1 MHDDTAPLP
10 SQHRHPIGDYPTVQ
24 TAAPALPPTTETPTP
39 TPGPAVEQQRRGSL
53 RRAGELSLVALLAAG
68 LASGGTYA
76 ATTLV
81 ADEPGIP
88 SSSSTLPAVSTVPVS
103 QAQKSAPDWQAVA
116 ATVAPSVVSITVRGE
131 QGQGQGSGVVIDE
144 QGHVL
149 TNNHVVSGG
158 GTGTELDVTLANG
171 DTYAATVAGT
181 DPSTDLA
188 VLSITEP
195 PDDLTPILLGSSD
208 SLAVGDPVMAIGNP
222 LGLSGT
228 VTTGIVSALDRPVTA
243 REQSSD
249 PFAQGQGDEASVTNA
264 VQTSA
269 AINPG
274 NSGGALVDAAGR
286 LVGINSSIASLGGG
300 SSGSIGIGFAIPVDT
315 ARMIADQLIAD
326 GTAEHAFL
334 GVTPQDG
341 TATLGSARRSGA
353 KIAAVS
359 EGSAAAKGGLQQG
372 DVVVAVSGTPVVSA
386 ESLVAHIRE
395 QAVGSTVELTIV
407 RDGKEQQVDVTLGQR
422 PQDG

>member
-24 TAAPALPPTTETPTP
+24 TAAPALPPTTKTPTP
-39 TPGPAVEQQRRGSL
+39 TPGPAVKQQRRGSL

-76 ATTLV
+76 ATTLA
-81 ADEPGIP
+81 ADEPGTP

-195 PDDLTPILLGSSD
+195 PDDLTPIQLGSSD

-243 REQSSD
+243 REQSSA

>member
-39 TPGPAVEQQRRGSL
+39 TPGPAVEQQRRGGL

-195 PDDLTPILLGSSD
+195 PDDLTPIQLGSSD

-300 SSGSIGIGFAIPVDT
+300 SSGSIGIGFAIPISQAT
-315 ARMIADQLIAD
+315 NIADQLIST
-326 GTAEHAFL
+326 GTAVHPHL
-334 GVTPQDG
+334 GVSITSGEVEAGGISRGSAVVSSVEGGSAAEQAGIQQGDHIIALDDTPVNSSVSLQALVRSKAVGDTVSLTVVRG
-341 TATLGSARRSGA
+341 GQETNVQVTLGSN
-353 KIAAVS
+353 
-359 EGSAAAKGGLQQG
+359 
-372 DVVVAVSGTPVVSA
+372 
-386 ESLVAHIRE
+386 
-395 QAVGSTVELTIV
+395 
-407 RDGKEQQVDVTLGQR
+407 
-422 PQDG
+422 

>member
-24 TAAPALPPTTETPTP
+24 TAAPALPPTTETPTL

-76 ATTLV
+76 ATTLA
-81 ADEPGIP
+81 ADEPGTP

-195 PDDLTPILLGSSD
+195 PDDLTPIQLGSSD

-243 REQSSD
+243 REQSSA